1 MIHLRVEDKFTAS
14 VDEDWLRQAAQS
26 TLDADG
32 RVSAELTVVISDDAV
47 LQELN
52 RIYLDIDAPTD
63 VLSFGGESPGF
74 VTSPDTGDYLGDV
87 VISYPRAEAQAI
99 GHTVSAEL
107 TLLVVHGVL
116 HLLGHDHGMPDEQ
129 KAMWQQQALVLQ
141 RLGLAPAALVPDLQS

>member
-1 MIHLRVEDKFTAS
+1 MIHLQVEDKFTAS
-14 VDEDWLRQAAQS
+14 VDADWLRQAAQT
-26 TLDADG
+26 TLDAEG
-32 RVSAELTVVISDDAV
+32 RAGTELTVVISDDAV

-52 RIYLDIDAPTD
+52 RTYLDIDAPTD

-74 VTSPDTGDYLGDV
+74 VTAADAGDYLGDV

-129 KAMWQQQALVLQ
+129 ETMWRQQALVLQ
-141 RLGLAPAALVPDLQS
+141 RLGLVPAALVPDMQF